1 MQVLCRKNKD
11 SVLARLSGELDHH
24 TAPQARKK
32 LEEAL
37 KDPSVL
43 ALTVDLS
50 ELTFMDSSGIG
61 VLLGRYKTLCGRGG
75 ALFVKD
81 PQPQVERVMRTSGLY
96 SVVKR
101 A

>member
-1 MQVLCRKNKD
+1 MQVLCRKNND

-24 TAPQARKK
+24 TAPQAREK

-61 VLLGRYKTLCGRGG
+61 VLLGRYKTLCSRGG

-96 SVVKR
+96 SVVQQ